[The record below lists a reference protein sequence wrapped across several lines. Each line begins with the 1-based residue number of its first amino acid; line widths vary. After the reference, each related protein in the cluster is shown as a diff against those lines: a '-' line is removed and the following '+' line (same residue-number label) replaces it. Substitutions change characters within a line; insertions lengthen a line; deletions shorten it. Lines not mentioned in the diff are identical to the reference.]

1 MSTVRVD
8 DGDGGVRV
16 LTLDR
21 PPANAEDEA
30 LLGDLASALDAARA
44 DDGVRALVLTGAG
57 RFFSGG
63 FDLAAPRR
71 DEASGSLLRE
81 LFRHTHLRL
90 LTLPKPTVAMMN
102 GHAIAGGLVLAL
114 ACDYRLGVEG
124 DYRIGLNE
132 VAIGAC
138 YPKVALEI
146 VRLRLPHA
154 RASELLLGAALYPA
168 SQAVRL
174 GVVDELLPADT
185 FASTVLRRA
194 ARLGAFPREAY
205 AHTKLALVAD
215 VVARVE
221 AETPE
226 EAARVGAVWTTPES
240 RAARAAQRRQL
251 GTGKP
256 SAG

>member
-1 MSTVRVD
+1 MSTVRTTD
-8 DGDGGVRV
+8 REGGVRV

-21 PPANAEDEA
+21 PPANAENET
-30 LLGDLASALDAARA
+30 LLADLGAAVERAAA
-44 DDGVRALVLTGAG
+44 DDAVRAVVLTGAG

-71 DEASGSLLRE
+71 DDASGM
-81 LFRHTHLRL
+81 LFRDLFRDTHLLL
-90 LTLPKPTVAMMN
+90 LTFPKPTVAMVN

-114 ACDYRLGVEG
+114 ACDYRLGLDG
-124 DYRIGLNE
+124 DYRVGLNE
-132 VAIGAC
+132 VAIGAS
-138 YPKVALEI
+138 YPRVAFEI

-174 GVVDELLPADT
+174 GLVDELLPAAT
-185 FASTVLRRA
+185 FEATVLRRA

-205 AHTKLALVAD
+205 AHTKAALVAETA
-215 VVARVE
+215 ARVT

-226 EAARVGAVWTTPES
+226 EAARGGAVWTTPES
-240 RAARAAQRRQL
+240 RTARAAQRRKL
-251 GTGKP
+251 GH
-256 SAG
+256 